1 MEKKNALAKGFSLPK
16 KPKVTPIPEKKA
28 KTFETPQKPKK
39 QQRNQGSKDQGSKLR
54 RTSSG
59 IRIAVYIP
67 QELEEKLRV
76 QCAQK
81 RTSISQ
87 AVTESIELWLKG

>member
-16 KPKVTPIPEKKA
+16 KPKATPISEKKA
-28 KTFETPQKPKK
+28 KTFEAPQKLKR
-39 QQRNQGSKDQGSKLR
+39 QQKNQGSKLR
-54 RTSSG
+54 RASSG
-59 IRIAVYIP
+59 VRIAVYIP

-87 AVTESIELWLKG
+87 AVTESIEMWLKG

>member
-1 MEKKNALAKGFSLPK
+1 MEKKSALAKGFSLPK
-16 KPKVTPIPEKKA
+16 KPKTTPIPEKKA
-28 KTFETPQKPKK
+28 KTFEAPQKPKRQPK
-39 QQRNQGSKDQGSKLR
+39 NHGSKLR

-59 IRIAVYIP
+59 VRIAVYIP

-87 AVTESIELWLKG
+87 AVTESIEMWLKG